1 MIISEFKDFRMNAT
15 SWLTVLGVVIGSS
28 TYAAQNQIY
37 PQYTGAIATIGTI
50 AAGVL
55 AKGIEKK

>member
-1 MIISEFKDFRMNAT
+1 MNST
-15 SWLTVLGVVIGSS
+15 SWLTVLGLVVGSS

-55 AKGIEKK
+55 AKGIDKK

>member
-1 MIISEFKDFRMNAT
+1 MNST
-15 SWLTVLGVVIGSS
+15 SWLTVLGLVIGFS

-50 AAGVL
+50 TAGVL
-55 AKGIEKK
+55 AKGVDKK